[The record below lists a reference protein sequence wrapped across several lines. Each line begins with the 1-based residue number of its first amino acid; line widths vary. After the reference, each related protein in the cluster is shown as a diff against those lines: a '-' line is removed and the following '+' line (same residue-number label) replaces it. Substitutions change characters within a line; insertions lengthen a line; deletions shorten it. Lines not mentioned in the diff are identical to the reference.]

1 MADEISAWYRRRTRN
16 CSFLIRS
23 LMPSLHHL
31 HFSLPCNTSIYG
43 ERKERISHRARIGIY
58 DYSHRTSYKI
68 IFTIEI
74 LEWLDDGSSIF
85 FFLFHSSIHSSIQKS
100 IFISQLNSSV
110 HQKKKKVSV
119 AWSSYDFADF
129 LGHSLCLV
137 THNSIIV
144 IMPLSFFAS
153 FFFFFG
159 HLCLFDVRVSSNHVA
174 FDSWN

>member
-1 MADEISAWYRRRTRN
+1 MISSSNAQLLVPHSILDALSSSYAFLASVQYIHLRGEKRKNFSSSSNWDLRLFSPYVLDYFHDRDPRMTRRWIVN
-16 CSFLIRS
+16 
-23 LMPSLHHL
+23 
-31 HFSLPCNTSIYG
+31 
-43 ERKERISHRARIGIY
+43 
-58 DYSHRTSYKI
+58 
-68 IFTIEI
+68 
-74 LEWLDDGSSIF
+74 F
-85 FFLFHSSIHSSIQKS
+85 FFFISLVDSFVDSK
-100 IFISQLNSSV
+100 IFIDSQLNSSV